1 MENEA
6 KTHVLIVPYP
16 GQGHI
21 NPMHQFAKR
30 IVNKGVKATLVV
42 TKFISKSMHAET
54 GKIGVE
60 MISDGYDD
68 GGFTAAESVE
78 AYLSRFATVG
88 SETLT
93 EVIKKQESSGYP
105 VSCVIYDSFIPWA
118 LDVAHGF
125 GIQAGTF
132 FTQSCAVNNIYYQFH
147 EGLLDTPESYPAA
160 DPTLPIS
167 IPGLPP
173 LRPKDLPSFFY
184 VPGYYGAYFEMLM
197 NQYSN
202 LKEANWI
209 FVNTYKE
216 LEVEV
221 VEYMAKD
228 SPLRTIGPTL
238 PSMYLDKR
246 IPDDTDYK
254 LNIYKPDSSLC
265 MNWLNEKPNN
275 SVVFVSFGSLAELG
289 VEQMEELAYGLK
301 HSDCYFLWVVRATT
315 EEKLPSKFKEEV
327 SEKALSLG
335 VPMVAMPQWTDQ
347 TTNAKFVQDIWGTGV
362 RVSVDE
368 NGIVKR
374 EEIEYCIK
382 QVLEG
387 VRSVEIRKNAIKWR
401 NLAKEALGE
410 GGSSE
415 KNFDEFISK
424 LTPTPELVI

>member
-6 KTHVLIVPYP
+6 RTHVLIVPYP

-30 IVNKGVKATLVV
+30 IVSKGIKATLVV
-42 TKFISKSMHAET
+42 TKFISKSMHGEP

-60 MISDGYDD
+60 IFSDGYDD
-68 GGFTAAESVE
+68 GGFSAAENVD
-78 AYLSRFATVG
+78 AYLSRFTTVG

-105 VSCVIYDSFIPWA
+105 VSCVIYDSFMPWA

-125 GIQAGTF
+125 GIQAGAF
-132 FTQSCAVNNIYYQFH
+132 FTQSCTVNNIFYQFH
-147 EGLLDTPESYPAA
+147 EGLLDAPESYAAA

-167 IPGLPP
+167 IPGLPTF
-173 LRPKDLPSFFY
+173 RPKDLPSFFY
-184 VPGYYGAYFEMLM
+184 IPGYYGAYFKMLL

-202 LKEANWI
+202 LKEADWI

-254 LNIYKPDSSLC
+254 LNIYKPDSNLC

-289 VEQMEELAYGLK
+289 AEQMKELAYGLK
-301 HSDCYFLWVVRATT
+301 QSNCYFLWVVRAPI
-315 EEKLPSKFKEEV
+315 EDKLPSKFKEEV
-327 SEKALSLG
+327 SEK
-335 VPMVAMPQWTDQ
+335 
-347 TTNAKFVQDIWGTGV
+347 
-362 RVSVDE
+362 E
-368 NGIVKR
+368 H
-374 EEIEYCIK
+374 CIK

-387 VRSVEIRKNAIKWR
+387 ERSVEIRKNAIKWR
-401 NLAKEALGE
+401 NLAKEASDE
-410 GGSSE
+410 GGSSD
-415 KNFDEFISK
+415 KNFNEFISK
-424 LTPTPELVI
+424 LTPTPTPELVI